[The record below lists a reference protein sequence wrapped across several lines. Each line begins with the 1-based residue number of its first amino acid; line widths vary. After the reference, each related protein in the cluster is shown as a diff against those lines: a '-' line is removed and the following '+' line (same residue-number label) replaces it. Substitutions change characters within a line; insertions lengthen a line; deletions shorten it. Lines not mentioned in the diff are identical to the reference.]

1 MNSFQRVF
9 IEYFKTKDCGVMKV
23 GENLDSKM
31 YGLATQN
38 GSPLTYISNYNYYY
52 LNSKTYK

>member
-1 MNSFQRVF
+1 
-9 IEYFKTKDCGVMKV
+9 MKV